1 VLDDLE
7 EVQPVTTP
15 AVKIT
20 IPKPAV
26 LAERNR
32 VENERAYLASAT
44 EVSYRYQDESIELH
58 MQSGVCVQIPR
69 RLVDELADVP
79 ADTLRDDLRLAI
91 GGDAISVRSLD
102 IDIAIAGLLRD
113 IFGLDFQR
121 LGGRAKTAAKAAAA
135 RENGKK
141 GGRPPALVTRG
152 LHFPFDDPVDERTI

>member
-7 EVQPVTTP
+7 RVQPVTTP

-20 IPKPAV
+20 IPEPEV

-44 EVSYRYQDESIELH
+44 AVTYRGQDESIELH
-58 MQSGVCVQIPR
+58 MQSGVRVQIPR
-69 RLVDELADVP
+69 HLIDELADVP
-79 ADTLRDDLRLAI
+79 ADVLCDDLRLAI

-102 IDIAIAGLLRD
+102 VDIAISGLLRD

-121 LGGRAKTAAKAAAA
+121 LGGRAKTAAKGAAS

-141 GGRPPALVTRG
+141 GGRPPALETR
-152 LHFPFDDPVDERTI
+152 ISA